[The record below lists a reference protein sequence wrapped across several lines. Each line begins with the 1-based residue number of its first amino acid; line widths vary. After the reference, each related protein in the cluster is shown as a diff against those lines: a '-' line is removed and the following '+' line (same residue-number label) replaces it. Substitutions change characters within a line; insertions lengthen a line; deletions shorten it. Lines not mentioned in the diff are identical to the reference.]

1 MLRTGDKIQDYPS
14 NLITWTCSI
23 IKAQK
28 YGSKACHVSAY
39 GDHSTHPGGN
49 TQICPCSSP
58 AILPHLHLC
67 SIVRDMGQYMH
78 ALYNEKH
85 RMHAHACTH
94 TQPCTTPHWSCRRD
108 PICLVGTVVLR
119 GVVRRLDICWPLLI
133 FFSFVLTSSLV
144 PLCVTSLCWVLLEGR
159 WGLLIL
165 RME

>member
-85 RMHAHACTH
+85 RMHTHACTH
-94 TQPCTTPHWSCRRD
+94 THSRAPHHTEAVGETQSAWLGQLSCEVLYADWTYADPFWFFFLLCWPPHW
-108 PICLVGTVVLR
+108 CL
-119 GVVRRLDICWPLLI
+119 
-133 FFSFVLTSSLV
+133 FVSLV
-144 PLCVTSLCWVLLEGR
+144 CAECC
-159 WGLLIL
+159 
-165 RME
+165 